1 MSAFQVQ
8 QLKTLSLLNPLL
20 AQTSRLDHQA
30 RNPRTRT
37 RRCWDQAISSFFYRM
52 SECEKQFLMSVQY
65 NLFTIILY
73 SGDFRS

>member
-30 RNPRTRT
+30 RDPRTRT
-37 RRCWDQAISSFFYRM
+37 LGPSRQFLFLLPSRSPRT
-52 SECEKQFLMSVQY
+52 SECEKNS
-65 NLFTIILY
+65 
-73 SGDFRS
+73 DFSTK